1 MVSPL
6 LLHPK
11 IVEETGPIQFLWGLH
26 ARTIGDPKTYKGS
39 TKAAMSRLEQHIL
52 SFPGCGDKPDD
63 RVGCVNQG
71 YVSWCYF
78 MHIRRSDD
86 DHVVIKKE
94 VPRPVRG
101 KCRVGRYNK

>member
-1 MVSPL
+1 MHRYLYLTMRVY
-6 LLHPK
+6 
-11 IVEETGPIQFLWGLH
+11 V
-26 ARTIGDPKTYKGS
+26 GDPDLYKGS

-52 SFPGCGDKPDD
+52 SFPGPQDPKD
-63 RVGCVNQG
+63 RPGCVNQACI
-71 YVSWCYF
+71 SWCYF

-101 KCRVGRYNK
+101 KCRVGRYNM

>member
-1 MVSPL
+1 MHRLVYVTL
-6 LLHPK
+6 C
-11 IVEETGPIQFLWGLH
+11 VYV
-26 ARTIGDPKTYKGS
+26 GDPDLYKGS

-52 SFPGCGDKPDD
+52 SFPGPQDPKD
-63 RVGCVNQG
+63 RPGCVNQAC
-71 YVSWCYF
+71 VSWCYF

-101 KCRVGRYNK
+101 KCRVGRYNM